1 MKQKK
6 SKATSEKPTADD
18 VGTAYSLG
26 AQQAAKEPLEQ
37 DSNWSTGDGNMEA
50 QRQEAHQEALDSE
63 ADHYR
68 NSHPNPE
75 PPAEIFEVPPE
86 TEKKHTP
93 YIETKIEMSQ
103 NLANRRKAK

>member
-37 DSNWSTGDGNMEA
+37 DSNWSTGDGNLEA
-50 QRQEAHQEALDSE
+50 QRREAHEEALQSE
-63 ADHYR
+63 NKHYQ
-68 NSHPNPE
+68 NSHPGAE
-75 PPAEIFEVPPE
+75 PPAEFFEVPPE
-86 TEKKHTP
+86 QEHVP